1 MSRERNRVALA
12 VVFLVSC
19 VSCASAPKLPVFGN
33 WRIMSYASPGVS
45 ASAPVQTLSW
55 VGTSAM
61 FAPDDARFAG
71 QRCSAP
77 TYTAATLS
85 AADFQQQYK
94 VAASAAGITG
104 DQVTVYKLECGYD
117 WQGPTNALIVKS
129 PTSLLAPW
137 NGTLFEVVKTD
148 PVVR

>member
-1 MSRERNRVALA
+1 MATVD
-12 VVFLVSC
+12 
-19 VSCASAPKLPVFGN
+19 ASAPKLPVFGT

-45 ASAPVQTLSW
+45 AASPVQTLSW

-71 QRCSAP
+71 QRCSSP
-77 TYTAATLS
+77 TYTPTTLS

-94 VAASAAGITG
+94 VSAASAGITG
-104 DQVTVYKLECGYD
+104 DQVTVYKIDCAYNWE
-117 WQGPTNALIVKS
+117 GPTTALIVKS

-137 NGTLFEVVKTD
+137 NGSLFELVKTK
-148 PVVR
+148 PAIK